1 MDRRTFIA
9 STATAAIASRFSWAA
24 VAEHRIQKIGLELY
38 TVRDALDKDFEGT
51 IARVAKMGYK
61 EVELAQF
68 FAHLPTFNPSAKR
81 TREILD
87 ADGLVSPSSHIP
99 YSAISKENLPKV
111 IEASKIL
118 GHSYIVNPSIDRAV
132 LKQPDGWK
140 RAAEAFNRAGEQTQK
155 AGIQFGYH
163 NHVEEFKPLPDGKLP
178 YDVLLA
184 ETDPKLV
191 VMEMDLGWA
200 HEAGV
205 DPLAYFAKYPGRFPL
220 VHIKDFTKDR
230 VMTDVGKGE
239 IDWKAILAKSNEAG
253 IKHYYVEFDDPKDP
267 FASIEASYEYLE
279 KLRF

>member
-9 STATAAIASRFSWAA
+9 STATAALASRLSWAA
-24 VAEHRIQKIGLELY
+24 AEHRIQKIGLELY

-51 IARVAKMGYK
+51 IARVAKVGYK

-68 FAHLPTFNPSAKR
+68 FAHLPEFNPSAKR
-81 TREILD
+81 ARAILD
-87 ADGLVSPSSHIP
+87 ANGLVSPSSHIP

-132 LKQPDGWK
+132 LKQADGWK
-140 RAAEAFNRAGEQTQK
+140 RAAEAFNHAGEQTKK
-155 AGIQFGYH
+155 AGIKFAYH

-191 VMEMDLGWA
+191 GMEMDLGWA
-200 HEAGV
+200 HEAGA

-239 IDWKAILAKSNEAG
+239 IDWKAILAKSELAG

-267 FASIEASYEYLE
+267 FASIQASYEYLE